1 MGRDGLQAGRFQ
13 IGLKLSGSN
22 AVEQAVFVTG
32 RFHTGIAHSGQRLED
47 FGMVLRIAFG
57 RADEFAVVIQL
68 DPDFF
73 LDRDRP
79 GTTDRRHEQGGGQ

>member
-1 MGRDGLQAGRFQ
+1 
-13 IGLKLSGSN
+13 
-22 AVEQAVFVTG
+22 
-32 RFHTGIAHSGQRLED
+32 
-47 FGMVLRIAFG
+47 MVLGIAFG

-73 LDRDRP
+73 LDRDRL